1 MNRPP
6 LTIAVVGPCASGKS
20 TLVSGLKKYGYKAKH
35 VAQEHSFVPD
45 MWKRMTDPD
54 VLIYLEVSYQVSNQ
68 RSGSTLKESIF
79 RKQENRLK
87 HARDHADLVINT
99 ETLDPDQILQQVL
112 EYL

>member
-1 MNRPP
+1 MNDSP

-20 TLVSGLKKYGYKAKH
+20 TLVTSLKENGYEAKH

-45 MWKRMTDPD
+45 MWKRMADPD
-54 VLIYLEVSYQVSNQ
+54 ILIYLDVSYQVSNQ

-79 RKQENRLK
+79 RKQENRLM

-99 ETLDPDQILQQVL
+99 ENLSPEKILQQVL